1 MQPCEF
7 RQWIDMRK
15 ITPAELRIDA
25 KEGTSLYFQQMEAFR
40 EKRATKRR
48 EAEMHLRIKDMH
60 NHMRE
65 TELKEEEEQLREREE
80 AIKKREEDLKLREEQ
95 LQKRQKK
102 RTMAFRSTQ

>member
-1 MQPCEF
+1 
-7 RQWIDMRK
+7 MRK

-40 EKRATKRR
+40 DQRARKRR
-48 EAEMHLRIKDMH
+48 ETEMNIRIKEMH

-65 TELKEEEEQLREREE
+65 TELKEEDEELRQREE
-80 AIKKREEDLKLREEQ
+80 AIKKREEELKLREEQ

-102 RTMAFRSTQ
+102 RTMSFRCTQ